1 MTIENLIQRSIRR
14 VFNDDTLRFDKSR
27 FAGGLTNY
35 NYIMAIHGHDYV
47 IRQPGGMTEKM
58 INRYTELENGKRTTS
73 LGINCP
79 YLYFDPDTGI
89 KITNYIP
96 HSKNL
101 AQCNPRS
108 NKNINI
114 VLSLLKQ
121 LHHMQESFSN
131 QFNWILELQK
141 YETIIQD
148 LHGETSMDYE
158 EIKRYLE
165 GLYNNYLNNENLVPC
180 HNDPVPENFLTSPSG
195 TSYLIDWEYSGM
207 NSIYW
212 DIAAYILESQLP
224 EKAIYYLLETYFNRH
239 ITNNELFKI
248 KIYILAQDLLWTTW
262 ALVRHYNGDD
272 FLDYYVFRYERL
284 KRNIRQLKSNTTF
297 PLYKFV

>member
-1 MTIENLIQRSIRR
+1 
-14 VFNDDTLRFDKSR
+14 
-27 FAGGLTNY
+27 
-35 NYIMAIHGHDYV
+35 
-47 IRQPGGMTEKM
+47 
-58 INRYTELENGKRTTS
+58 
-73 LGINCP
+73 
-79 YLYFDPDTGI
+79 
-89 KITNYIP
+89 
-96 HSKNL
+96 
-101 AQCNPRS
+101 
-108 NKNINI
+108 
-114 VLSLLKQ
+114 
-121 LHHMQESFSN
+121 MQESFSN

-148 LHGETSMDYE
+148 LHGETPMDYE